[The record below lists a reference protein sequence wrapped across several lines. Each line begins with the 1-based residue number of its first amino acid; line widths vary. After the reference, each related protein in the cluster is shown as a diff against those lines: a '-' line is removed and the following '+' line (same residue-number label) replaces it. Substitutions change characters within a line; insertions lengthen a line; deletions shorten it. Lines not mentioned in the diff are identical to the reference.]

1 MLNAIQHFFFTV
13 SNCWK
18 LEQFLIANWN
28 QSLLQMDLKLNGLVI
43 LKHHESESHKE
54 AVKRLT
60 EVPKQNR
67 DVGDFCNML
76 VLYKIKFYFVS

>member
-1 MLNAIQHFFFTV
+1 M
-13 SNCWK
+13 
-18 LEQFLIANWN
+18 
-28 QSLLQMDLKLNGLVI
+28 LQMDLKLNGLVI